1 MSPAPADSPV
11 KAIIFDV
18 DGTLLTT
25 GGAGGVAWDKAFQ
38 EVHGVSIDIAK
49 VTESGMTDHDVATK
63 ALSTVLDREP
73 TDADVEEITGPYL
86 KYLPAAVEA
95 SEKYRIEPGIVELL
109 ERLASE
115 GYPLGMTTGNI
126 EPAAKIKLSRGDLN
140 RFFAFGGY
148 GSDSANRTELTL
160 HAIKRGVVTCA
171 TGNYPNGKPQVLS
184 KDDFIAVGDTPRDV
198 TAAHEAGI
206 RIVSV
211 ATGLFDLETL
221 KAANPEWL
229 LPTVE
234 QGFPV

>member
-63 ALSTVLDREP
+63 ALSTVLDHEP

-86 KYLPAAVEA
+86 KYLPEAVEN
-95 SEKYRIEPGIVELL
+95 SPGYRIEPGIVELL
-109 ERLASE
+109 ERLAAE

-160 HAIKRGVVTCA
+160 HAIKRGVVACA
-171 TGNYPNGKPQVLS
+171 TGSYPNDGPQVLS

-221 KAANPEWL
+221 KAAEPEWA

-234 QGFPV
+234 NGFPV

>member
-1 MSPAPADSPV
+1 MTASVEAPIRAV
-11 KAIIFDV
+11 IFDL

-25 GGAGGVAWDKAFQ
+25 GGAGAVAWDKAFQ
-38 EVHGVSIDIAK
+38 EVFGKSVDIAK
-49 VTESGMTDHDVATK
+49 VTESGMTDHDVAFA
-63 ALSTVLDREP
+63 ALRTVLDREP
-73 TDADVEEITGPYL
+73 SHQDIEELTPVYVRE
-86 KYLPAAVEA
+86 LPEAVA
-95 SEKYRIEPGIVELL
+95 SSEKYRIEPGIVELL

-115 GYPLGMTTGNI
+115 GIPLGMTTGNI
-126 EPAAKIKLSRGDLN
+126 EPAAKIKMERGDLN

-148 GSDSANRTELTL
+148 GSDSPNRAELTL

-171 TGNYPNGKPQVLS
+171 TGSFPNGRPQVLS

-198 TAAHEAGI
+198 SAAHEAGI

-221 KAANPEWL
+221 KAAGPEWA

-234 QGFPV
+234 EGFPV

>member
-1 MSPAPADSPV
+1 MTASVEAPIRAV
-11 KAIIFDV
+11 IFDL

-25 GGAGGVAWDKAFQ
+25 GGAGAVAWDKAFQ
-38 EVHGVSIDIAK
+38 EVFGKSVDIAK
-49 VTESGMTDHDVATK
+49 VTESGMTDHDVAFA
-63 ALSTVLDREP
+63 ALRTVLDREP
-73 TDADVEEITGPYL
+73 SHQDIDELTPVYVRE
-86 KYLPAAVEA
+86 LPEAVA
-95 SEKYRIEPGIVELL
+95 SSEKYRIEPGIVELL

-115 GYPLGMTTGNI
+115 GIPLGMTTGNI
-126 EPAAKIKLSRGDLN
+126 EPAARIKMERGDLN

-148 GSDSANRTELTL
+148 GSDSPNRAELTL

-171 TGNYPNGKPQVLS
+171 TGSFPNGRPQVLS

-198 TAAHEAGI
+198 SAAHEAGI

-221 KAANPEWL
+221 KAAGPEWA

-234 QGFPV
+234 EGFPV

>member
-1 MSPAPADSPV
+1 MSPAPAESPI

-25 GGAGGVAWDKAFQ
+25 GGAGGVAWGKAFE
-38 EVHGVSIDIAK
+38 EVHGVSVDIAK

-86 KYLPAAVEA
+86 KYLPDAVEN
-95 SEKYRIEPGIVELL
+95 SEGYRIEPGIVELL
-109 ERLASE
+109 ERLAAE

-160 HAIKRGVVTCA
+160 HAVKRGVVACA
-171 TGNYPNGKPQVLS
+171 TGSYPNGRPQVLS

-198 TAAHEAGI
+198 SAAHEAGI

-229 LPTVE
+229 LATVE
-234 QGFPV
+234 QGFPL

>member
-63 ALSTVLDREP
+63 ALSTVLDHEP